1 MNPLIQFKKLGALFL
16 ISLVWLQLFS
26 NAQAV
31 VPPPD
36 GGYPGG
42 NTAEGTNALLSLTT
56 GQWNTAV
63 GLNSLSSTTDGFYN
77 TAIGSAALR
86 FNTEGNNNTAVGHD
100 ALFSNRFADYNTA
113 VGESVLY
120 SNTVGDENTAV
131 GWQAMYRNTTG
142 VSNTAVGESAL
153 HRNTQGGDNTAIG
166 SQALTSNT
174 TGNFNTA
181 VGDGAL
187 VRNTTSSFNIAL
199 GRLAGADVTMVD
211 NVICIGAPGA
221 NVGDSCYIGNVWQ
234 QPGGPQAVYV
244 NASGKL
250 GAQVSSRRFK
260 DEIKPMDKASDAILA
275 LNPVTFRYKK
285 EIDCKRIM
293 QFGLVAEDVEKVN
306 PDLVLHDKEGKPYTV
321 RYDQVNAML
330 LNEFL
335 KEHRKVKQLEANAT
349 RQQQQIEALTV
360 GLEKVNAQLATASP
374 SHGGLEASKSAPQVV
389 NNP

>member
-1 MNPLIQFKKLGALFL
+1 MNPLIQFKKSAALFL
-16 ISLVWLQLFS
+16 IAAGVPLQLFS

-42 NTAEGTNALLSLTT
+42 NTAEGTNALSSLTT

-63 GLNSLSSTTDGFYN
+63 GLNSLMQQHHRQLTTRPSVLPRSGSN
-77 TAIGSAALR
+77 T
-86 FNTEGNNNTAVGHD
+86 NGNDNTAVGHN

-113 VGESVLY
+113 IGESALY

-131 GWQAMYRNTTG
+131 GWLAMYRNTTG
-142 VSNTAVGESAL
+142 VSNTADGESAL

-199 GRLAGADVTMVD
+199 GRFAGADVTMAD

-221 NVGDSCYIGNVWQ
+221 NVSDSCYIGNIWQ
-234 QPGGPQAVYV
+234 QPGGSQAVYV
-244 NASGKL
+244 NA
-250 GAQVSSRRFK
+250 
-260 DEIKPMDKASDAILA
+260 
-275 LNPVTFRYKK
+275 
-285 EIDCKRIM
+285 
-293 QFGLVAEDVEKVN
+293 
-306 PDLVLHDKEGKPYTV
+306 
-321 RYDQVNAML
+321 
-330 LNEFL
+330 
-335 KEHRKVKQLEANAT
+335 
-349 RQQQQIEALTV
+349 
-360 GLEKVNAQLATASP
+360 
-374 SHGGLEASKSAPQVV
+374 
-389 NNP
+389 